1 MAMYLDKR
9 KIIHYLYVVKILYNV
24 KIERTPMKTLVILG
38 HPNSD
43 SLCGALAEQYIRG
56 ASQQAQVQVLRL
68 GDLEFQPYSLGY
80 SKPLLLE
87 PDLQHAQELI
97 LWAEHLVFVYP
108 TWWGNL
114 PALLSGFL
122 ERVLLPG
129 FAFQYR
135 KNSKLWDKLL
145 AKKTARIITTMDSP
159 VWWHYLTTF
168 APGINALRRAVLEFC
183 GVGKINTTIFQ
194 EVRASSLEQR
204 QQWLEQA
211 AQFGFTDTQARHHAG
226 TQRSSQS
233 QI

>member
-1 MAMYLDKR
+1 MPRHLDKE
-9 KIIHYLYVVKILYNV
+9 KISLYLCVVKILYIV
-24 KIERTPMKTLVILG
+24 KIERSAMKTLVIFG

-43 SLCGALAEQYIRG
+43 SLCGAVAEQYIK
-56 ASQQAQVQVLRL
+56 AATQHSQVQVLCL

-80 SKPLLLE
+80 NKPLALE
-87 PDLQHAQELI
+87 PDLEHAQELI

-145 AKKTARIITTMDSP
+145 AGKTARIMTTMDSP
-159 VWWHYLTTF
+159 VWWHFLTTF
-168 APGINALRRAVLEFC
+168 APGINALKQAVLEFC
-183 GVGKINTTIFQ
+183 GVSKIKTTIFP

-204 QQWLEQA
+204 QKWLARA
-211 AQFGFTDTQARHHAG
+211 AHLGLTDTQPHHQTG
-226 TQRSSQS
+226 SHTSGQPQM
-233 QI
+233 